1 MYSGCSEVV
10 VKGHM
15 VCHILRLLSFV
26 VLIYVRCFYCLELAF
41 WLTINAVKS
50 AMSLQSSA
58 STDRYIEQIVRRF
71 INHPILI
78 NERKLIKYIDTQH
91 EDIYLR

>member
-1 MYSGCSEVV
+1 MVEVV

-41 WLTINAVKS
+41 WLTISAVKS
-50 AMSLQSSA
+50 EISFQS
-58 STDRYIEQIVRRF
+58 STDRHVEQIVRCVM
-71 INHPILI
+71 NHGMFS
-78 NERKLIKYIDTQH
+78 ID
-91 EDIYLR
+91 